1 MSASGNHEKD
11 LNYPRYLRILNNA
24 PNNVPPLPLPLFI
37 LCLLHRIWVSFRTYM
52 AATHKDHVET
62 MNKTQEHFSR
72 LRPMQLKLQRT
83 QTTTPNNTKQH
94 RRTQIERK
102 EESDNERPRSAG
114 LGRGGGPGAQGKW
127 RRSQYCCRVRVGK
140 FKLTKSYFF
149 QLPLRCYHSPSHNC
163 PTSQKQMFNE
173 NST

>member
-1 MSASGNHEKD
+1 MSASGDHEKD

-24 PNNVPPLPLPLFI
+24 HNNLPPLPLPSFI
-37 LCLLHRIWVSFRTYM
+37 LHLLHRIWVPFRTDK
-52 AATHKDHVET
+52 AATHKDQVET
-62 MNKTQEHFSR
+62 MSKTQEHFSQP
-72 LRPMQLKLQRT
+72 RPKQLKLQRI

-94 RRTQIERK
+94 KCAQTTREK
-102 EESDNERPRSAG
+102 KSDNERPRSAG
-114 LGRGGGPGAQGKW
+114 VGRGGGPGVQEKW
-127 RRSQYCCRVRVGK
+127 QRSQYYCRVQVGK

-149 QLPLRCYHSPSHNC
+149 QLPLRHYHSSSHNC